1 MSVRYLLDT
10 NTVSY
15 IVKGNRPRVRER
27 LLRVPMAEVGIS
39 VITEAEL
46 LFGLARRP
54 EATKL
59 KTVVEEFLLR
69 VEVLDA
75 RAGDR
80 FLLASDGLTGV
91 VSDEELAAVIGTCD
105 DPQKAARTLKDLAL
119 SNDSKDNVTCLV
131 VHVVSDPDESTG
143 PAEPAVA

>member
-1 MSVRYLLDT
+1 MPVRYLFDT

-15 IVKGNRPRVRER
+15 IIKGNRPRVRER

-54 EATKL
+54 DATKL

-69 VEVLDA
+69 VQVLPWD
-75 RAGDR
+75 
-80 FLLASDGLTGV
+80 S
-91 VSDEELAAVIGTCD
+91 E
-105 DPQKAARTLKDLAL
+105 AARQYARIRAALEGVGEPTGNLDLMIAAQALGSELVLVTSDAVFRRVKGLKIEDW
-119 SNDSKDNVTCLV
+119 SR
-131 VHVVSDPDESTG
+131 
-143 PAEPAVA
+143 